1 MEYYFFPIAMKSEAE
16 PLIQKLEKKVQK
28 NLFEY
33 EIFLGEYKNI
43 NVLIGISGVG
53 TINMSGLIH
62 IVLLNYKIKFILNYG
77 LAGGYGYSI
86 HKGNLIVITECL
98 NTNSYKTKKER
109 KGNGI
114 KVDNID
120 YLTFFENEN
129 KIIFYKVDV
138 NIVNEIKEKV
148 KENKNILFGKIG
160 SGDMWNQEYD
170 KIMYNYEKL
179 NLLCE
184 DMECAAVYQIADK
197 YKIPFISIKGIS
209 NNEIL
214 NENFDYSVMNSLI
227 NFVENVLVWINN
239 FDK

>member
-16 PLIQKLEKKVQK
+16 PLIQKLEKRVQK

-33 EIFLGEYKNI
+33 EIYLGEYNHM
-43 NVLIGISGVG
+43 NVIIGISGVG

-62 IVLLNYKIKFILNYG
+62 VVLLNYKIKFIINYG

-98 NTNSYKTKKER
+98 NTNSYKTKKEG
-109 KGNGI
+109 KGQGI
-114 KVDNID
+114 KVGNIE

-129 KIIFYKVDV
+129 KIIFYKADA
-138 NIVNEIKEKV
+138 NIIKIIKEKV
-148 KENKNILFGKIG
+148 KENRNILFGRIG

-170 KIMYNYEKL
+170 KIMYNHIKY

-214 NENFDYSVMNSLI
+214 NEKYDYSVMNSLI

-239 FDK
+239 IDK